1 MAKWKQSGPI
11 ATTTYVNPDFAA
23 AIGSITSQMAASAP
37 DPYASIP
44 RGPYF
49 SPVNPEVNWGNT
61 NPSSPTPSGPS
72 PSPSSPS
79 TPATSPPPPA
89 PIYPSFRP
97 ITGRTRNVLV
107 APSDIIQFNNDNIDI
122 AMMQDLLFEDIGA
135 IELANISRSDLI
147 DGQEVLYS
155 PIRNLPTI
163 RREFNPNNIILTANS
178 NDYFSRFGID
188 LSSKTIYEPYFDDDG
203 NLVIEIDGIATG
215 EEIDVQILSN
225 GTIDLVD
232 DV

>member
-1 MAKWKQSGPI
+1 MAVKKSGPI
-11 ATTTYVNPDFAA
+11 ATATYVNPDFAA
-23 AIGSITSQMAASAP
+23 AIGAITAQMAANAP
-37 DPYASIP
+37 DPYASVP
-44 RGPYF
+44 KGPYF
-49 SPVNPEVNWGNT
+49 SPINPEINWGGT
-61 NPSSPTPSGPS
+61 NPSSPAPSGSS

-79 TPATSPPPPA
+79 TPASPPPPPA
-89 PIYPSFRP
+89 PVYPTFRP
-97 ITGRTRNVLV
+97 ITGQTKNVLV
-107 APSDIIQFNNDNIDI
+107 APSDIIQFDNENVDV
-122 AMMQDLLFEDIGA
+122 ALMQDLLFEDIGA

-147 DGQEVLYS
+147 DGQEVSYS
-155 PIRNLPTI
+155 PIKNLSTI

-188 LSSKTIYEPYFDDDG
+188 LSAKTIYEPYFDEDG
-203 NLVIEIDGIATG
+203 NLVIEIDGVAAG